1 MGSKTAGQQPIYL
14 KRVQKVSRKCPGWS
28 YIAHSGDFY
37 DKGLASKYTLQ
48 VEMSTVPSPVTP
60 VYKHTR
66 AT

>member
-1 MGSKTAGQQPIYL
+1 MGSKTAGGL
-14 KRVQKVSRKCPGWS
+14 ESVQKVSRKCP
-28 YIAHSGDFY
+28 AQSGGFY

-48 VEMSTVPSPVTP
+48 VEMNTVPSPVTP